1 MSLIIPNYPD
11 DQDSAAPIPQAV
23 AWIGSLVLA
32 FGAATQGQVK
42 IRVNRSAAAAQ
53 AGDSP
58 AGEIAVGLGQ
68 PIPGGGTFPTFEQFM
83 AEPAFA
89 TAFGTIRQ
97 AIYQAL
103 LANHPA
109 FADATDA
116 GD

>member
-68 PIPGGGTFPTFEQFM
+68 PIPGGGTFPT
-83 AEPAFA
+83 
-89 TAFGTIRQ
+89 AFGTIRQ